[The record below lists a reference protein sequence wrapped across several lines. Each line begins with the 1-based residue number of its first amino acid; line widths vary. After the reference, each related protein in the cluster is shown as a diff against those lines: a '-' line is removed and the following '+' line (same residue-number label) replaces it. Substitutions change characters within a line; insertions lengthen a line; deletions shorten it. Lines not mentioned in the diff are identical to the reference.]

1 MWIGGMGAASAAC
14 ERWREVSGARGN
26 SGRIFCCGLRLVRY
40 LHQAMPTVLRER
52 GYRFFFYMADRLEP
66 AHIHVERDDSAAK
79 VWLDPLEF
87 SFVEG
92 FREHECNEILRI
104 TDAHLDEFLRA
115 WYVTFG
121 GLQP

>member
-1 MWIGGMGAASAAC
+1 MGAASAAC
-14 ERWREVSGARGN
+14 ERWREVGGARGN
-26 SGRIFCCGLRLVRY
+26 SGRIFCCGLPLVRY
-40 LHQAMPTVLRER
+40 LHPTMPTVLRER

-115 WYVTFG
+115 WYIAFG

>member
-1 MWIGGMGAASAAC
+1 MTRNVACRKDCRTGTLTGRCSSLGA
-14 ERWREVSGARGN
+14 
-26 SGRIFCCGLRLVRY
+26 Y
-40 LHQAMPTVLRER
+40 
-52 GYRFFFYMADRLEP
+52 LEP

-115 WYVTFG
+115 WYIAFG